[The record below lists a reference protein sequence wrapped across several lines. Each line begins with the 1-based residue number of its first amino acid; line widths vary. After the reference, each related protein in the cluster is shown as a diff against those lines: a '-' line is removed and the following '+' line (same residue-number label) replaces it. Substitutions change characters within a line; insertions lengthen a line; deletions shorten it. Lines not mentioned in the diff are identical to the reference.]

1 MIKLSIIGNGYT
13 AQYLSKEAL
22 KKGIQVS
29 IITRN
34 ISNPKKNIY
43 YFNYFDSKN
52 IAEKLSKENIISTVP
67 PNEEGLDPVIQN
79 YGKSIAS
86 NKNKII
92 YFSATSVYG
101 EGEIEEETKPDPK
114 HNRGIIRLNAEEEW
128 IKTNQKTSIFRIAG
142 IYGPKR
148 HPMIKYL
155 EGNNEILVKK
165 NYIPNIIAKLFNKDL
180 KDKIFTLW
188 GLAFKPGTDDVRE
201 APSIEIIKFILSR
214 GGNLNL
220 YDPEALGKIKQIFQE
235 DNIQYFED
243 KYEALEGSSALIIPT
258 EWSEFKNIDLDTL
271 RTKMKQ
277 RIIIDGRN
285 IFNPDNLIDEGIEYY
300 GVSRGNFPFALNQ
313 SL

>member
-1 MIKLSIIGNGYT
+1 MNYQIPILSLKKSSKHHKHLIISLNNLKNASTKIYFFKMVKLSIIGNGYT
-13 AQYLSKEAL
+13 AQFLSKEAI
-22 KKGIQVS
+22 KKGLQVS

-34 ISNPKKNIY
+34 ISKPKKNIH

-67 PNEEGLDPVIQN
+67 PNEEGLDPVIQK
-79 YGKSIAS
+79 YRKSIAS

-101 EGEIEEETKPDPK
+101 EGETDEETKPDPK

-165 NYIPNIIAKLFNKDL
+165 DYIPNRIHVEDLSSIAIQFLIKNLNNKIINICDQNK
-180 KDKIFTLW
+180 ISSY
-188 GLAFKPGTDDVRE
+188 E
-201 APSIEIIKFILSR
+201 AVKFVANELELNEPLIIKYNSNKVSESLKSF
-214 GGNLNL
+214 
-220 YDPEALGKIKQIFQE
+220 
-235 DNIQYFED
+235 
-243 KYEALEGSSALIIPT
+243 YE
-258 EWSEFKNIDLDTL
+258 FN
-271 RTKMKQ
+271 
-277 RIIIDGRN
+277 RIIKCKVIEN
-285 IFNPDNLIDEGIEYY
+285 ELKYKYKYPDYAK
-300 GVSRGNFPFALNQ
+300 AL
-313 SL
+313 LTLTKKIIKK

>member
-13 AQYLSKEAL
+13 AQFLSKEAL
-22 KKGIQVS
+22 KKGAQVS

-34 ISNPKKNIY
+34 ISNPKKNIH
-43 YFNYFDSKN
+43 YFNYYDTKN
-52 IAEKLSKENIISTVP
+52 IAEKLCKENIISTVP
-67 PNEEGLDPVIQN
+67 PNEMGLDPVIQD

-101 EGEIEEETKPDPK
+101 EGETDEETKPDPK

-165 NYIPNIIAKLFNKDL
+165 DYIPNRIHVEDLSSIAVQLLIKDL
-180 KDKIFTLW
+180 NRRIINISDQNKVSSYEAVKYVTDKLK
-188 GLAFKPGTDDVRE
+188 LKE
-201 APSIEIIKFILSR
+201 PSIIKYKPDKVSDSLKSFYETNRIIKCKVL
-214 GGNLNL
+214 GNELK
-220 YDPEALGKIKQIFQE
+220 YKYKFPDYTKALLTLTKKLIK
-235 DNIQYFED
+235 N
-243 KYEALEGSSALIIPT
+243 K
-258 EWSEFKNIDLDTL
+258 
-271 RTKMKQ
+271 
-277 RIIIDGRN
+277 
-285 IFNPDNLIDEGIEYY
+285 
-300 GVSRGNFPFALNQ
+300 
-313 SL
+313 

>member
-13 AQYLSKEAL
+13 AQFLSKEAL
-22 KKGIQVS
+22 KKGLQVS

-34 ISNPKKNIY
+34 ISKPKKNIH
-43 YFNYFDSKN
+43 YFNYYDSKN
-52 IAEKLSKENIISTVP
+52 IAEKLCKENIISTVP

-101 EGEIEEETKPDPK
+101 DGEIEEETKPDPK

-165 NYIPNIIAKLFNKDL
+165 DYIPNRIHVEDLSSIAIQFL
-180 KDKIFTLW
+180 
-188 GLAFKPGTDDVRE
+188 
-201 APSIEIIKFILSR
+201 IK
-214 GGNLNL
+214 NLNN
-220 YDPEALGKIKQIFQE
+220 KII
-235 DNIQYFED
+235 NICDQN
-243 KYEALEGSSALIIPT
+243 KISSYE
-258 EWSEFKNIDLDTL
+258 
-271 RTKMKQ
+271 
-277 RIIIDGRN
+277 
-285 IFNPDNLIDEGIEYY
+285 
-300 GVSRGNFPFALNQ
+300 NFPL
-313 SL
+313 